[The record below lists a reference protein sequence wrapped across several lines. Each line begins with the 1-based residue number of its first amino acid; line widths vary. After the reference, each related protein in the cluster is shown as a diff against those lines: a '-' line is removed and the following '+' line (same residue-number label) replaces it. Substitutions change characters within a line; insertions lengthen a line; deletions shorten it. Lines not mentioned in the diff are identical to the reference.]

1 MQKLRDGLAKT
12 DYIDAKLLSDYATVF
27 SLPIKQS
34 YGSKAYENL
43 HSLMQRREQLILLK
57 NQETNR

>member
-12 DYIDAKLLSDYATVF
+12 DYIDAKLLSDYSTVF

-34 YGSKAYENL
+34 YDSKTCENL
-43 HSLMQRREQLILLK
+43 HNLMQRREQIVFRLL
-57 NQETNR
+57 